1 MSATNHTV
9 NYDLSQFTAEDQPTW
24 SGDYNGDMAKIDAQM
39 KQNADAIQ
47 DVAENTGI
55 TQTAADQRYLQLGG
69 LSNTDTAQSLLLS
82 INAEIDAKAPKIARQ
97 PSTLGLTVKQL
108 DNMYADDNGI
118 VRVGTAE

>member
-9 NYDLSQFTAEDQPTW
+9 NYDLSQFAETDRPTW

-39 KQNADAIQ
+39 KRNADAIQ
-47 DVAENTGI
+47 DVAGNTGI

-69 LSNTDTAQSLLLS
+69 LSSTNTAQSLK
-82 INAEIDAKAPKIARQ
+82 AEIDAKAPKTASR

-108 DNMYADDNGI
+108 DNMFADDNGI
-118 VRVGTAE
+118 VRVGNAE